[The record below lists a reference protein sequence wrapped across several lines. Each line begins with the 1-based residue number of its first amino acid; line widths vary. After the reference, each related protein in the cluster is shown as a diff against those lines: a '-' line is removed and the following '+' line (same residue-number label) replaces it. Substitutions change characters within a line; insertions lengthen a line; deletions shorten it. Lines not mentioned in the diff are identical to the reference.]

1 MGVESESD
9 RAVFLN
15 TDDFGVEALYK
26 EDGAGDGVTI
36 NVLFEKEDLS
46 IDPEEG
52 DLQNDP
58 PTARART
65 SDGPNAAHK
74 DTLAINSVTY
84 EVKTPRPDGEG
95 MTLLRMKET

>member
-26 EDGAGDGVTI
+26 ENGTGDGVTI
-36 NVLFEKEDLS
+36 NVLFDKEDLS

-52 DLQNDP
+52 GL
-58 PTARART
+58 
-65 SDGPNAAHK
+65 
-74 DTLAINSVTY
+74 
-84 EVKTPRPDGEG
+84 
-95 MTLLRMKET
+95 